1 MPGAMLLKVLPLKQF
16 SPIILTLN
24 ARDVS
29 DGEFTHQISYSLLNL
44 NPSFKRK

>member
-1 MPGAMLLKVLPLKQF
+1 MPGAMVLKVLPLKQF

-29 DGEFTHQISYSLLNL
+29 EGEFTTPKVIVYIV
-44 NPSFKRK
+44 